1 MNTLP
6 RAHMEL
12 RLRELKQLF
21 NSMDPSP
28 FHERDL
34 DAAAEEFIVD
44 WARELPAGQEFEL
57 SILLATPPDPVQ
69 AAGTEEAVRNYFH
82 QQAERKRRALR
93 RMFRLGRY
101 SLAIGILFLAG
112 CLTLSRVLGQMF
124 EGSSLFATLEL
135 TLDIIGWV
143 ALWRPLEIFLYDWWP
158 LRADRRLCD
167 RLGRMRVRVVP
178 PGS

>member
-1 MNTLP
+1 MTAAP
-6 RAHMEL
+6 RAHIEL

-57 SILLATPPDPVQ
+57 SIRLGTPPEPVQ
-69 AAGTEEAVRNYFH
+69 AAGVEEAVRHYFQ

-101 SLAIGILFLAG
+101 SLAVGILFLAG
-112 CLTLSRVLGQMF
+112 CLTLSRVLGQVF
-124 EGSSLFATLEL
+124 EESSLFATLEL

-158 LRADRRLCD
+158 LRADRKLCD
-167 RLGRMRVRVVP
+167 RLGRMSVRVIL
-178 PGS
+178 PGG